1 MDHEI
6 TEALNIL
13 LLEGIDQNKT
23 FREIFEDKD
32 NQIEVYIDIFE
43 FESKKDSSL
52 NILDADLPFSP
63 ISKSVIHLPKSSQT
77 ELFEKDISVAIVQM
91 EEEENQ
97 ISKEIMVEEKIDD
110 MISLVNELSTTNTE
124 LKELDNSSIVTGV
137 NSKVNEFIRNLKVDL
152 LILFGKN
159 KNKFL
164 EKKITQVEV

>member
-1 MDHEI
+1 
-6 TEALNIL
+6 
-13 LLEGIDQNKT
+13 
-23 FREIFEDKD
+23 
-32 NQIEVYIDIFE
+32 
-43 FESKKDSSL
+43 
-52 NILDADLPFSP
+52 
-63 ISKSVIHLPKSSQT
+63 
-77 ELFEKDISVAIVQM
+77 M